1 MPLRHGS
8 QVWQP
13 VSNVNA
19 LSIPIHDEAALSD
32 NQLLKDG
39 QMPVL
44 LIVEDNAEVASY
56 IGSTLRDRYRIVYAK
71 DGSEGLDKAKDI
83 MPDLIITDV
92 MMPVMD
98 GNQFCRE
105 VRASDILNHIPII
118 VITAKNTERAHIESL
133 EAGADAYLIKPFN
146 TEELNIR
153 VQKLLEQRRVL
164 RTKYASPLN
173 DEADGYAKLNN
184 HDRDFLNRFVDVVNA
199 QISQNAGTWRP
210 LPRCST

>member
-1 MPLRHGS
+1 
-8 QVWQP
+8 
-13 VSNVNA
+13 
-19 LSIPIHDEAALSD
+19 
-32 NQLLKDG
+32 
-39 QMPVL
+39 
-44 LIVEDNAEVASY
+44 
-56 IGSTLRDRYRIVYAK
+56 
-71 DGSEGLDKAKDI
+71 
-83 MPDLIITDV
+83 

-199 QISQNAGTWRP
+199 QISQNRQDVETIASMLNMSRSQLNRKMLAVTGCNTTTYISQLRISKAKRLLDSEP
-210 LPRCST
+210 SMSIGDIAMKCGFEDMAYFSRTFKQMTKMTPSQYRKRVR